1 MTLTKLESYKGWTVT
16 RVDDKAITW
25 YCGEYYYQDIVADN
39 LDALFNLIDE
49 IENKRNQKLLKEQK
63 KKQELKE
70 KRSKGIIPVE
80 DFEEAVRVFGFDS
93 PVVTAV
99 WNTMEANPNNQEEF
113 EIIYHRNVAG
123 KYY

>member
-1 MTLTKLESYKGWTVT
+1 MILTKLEPYKGWTIT

-39 LDALFNLIDE
+39 LDALFNLINE
-49 IENKRNQKLLKEQK
+49 IENKHNQKLLKEQK

-80 DFEEAVRVFGFDS
+80 DFEEVVRVFGFDS

-99 WNTMEANPNNQEEF
+99 WNTMEANPNNQDEF
-113 EIIYHRNVAG
+113 ETVYHRHMTG
-123 KYY
+123 KY